1 MAGHG
6 FTVQGRRP
14 FSFAHV
20 GENCITLNVG
30 GDITL
35 TTPDNTVILLGNCS
49 KDDDSIP
56 NLIDLLKRQMNC
68 VRGI

>member
-1 MAGHG
+1 MQMPNTG
-6 FTVQGRRP
+6 GRQA
-14 FSFAHV
+14 FSFAMV
-20 GENCITLNVG
+20 GDNAITLNVG

-49 KDDDSIP
+49 KTDDTIV
-56 NLIDLLKRQMNC
+56 NLIDLLQRQMNC